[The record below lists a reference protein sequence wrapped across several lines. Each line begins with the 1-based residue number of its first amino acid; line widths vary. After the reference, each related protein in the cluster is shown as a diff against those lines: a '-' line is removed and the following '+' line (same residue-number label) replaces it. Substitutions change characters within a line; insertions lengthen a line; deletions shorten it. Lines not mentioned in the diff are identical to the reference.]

1 MPGNSLQA
9 RPSRRRFLTSLAGS
23 VAVPALLGASPLI
36 AQDAAAPTLPPEDAG
51 SPFSFDLLSEGM
63 ARAAMSPPRNPEVIE
78 GFLADLDYDGY
89 QRIRFDPERA
99 RWREPD
105 VGFRLSAFHLG
116 WLFETPVHL
125 FEVVDGQSRPM
136 TFGTQDFDYSSLE
149 SVEIPA
155 DTPMPGVAG
164 FRLNT
169 PLNRADIFD
178 ELVAFLGASYFRALG
193 RGTLYGL
200 SARGLAVNTGLAA
213 GEEFPRFSDF
223 WLERPQPGAETL
235 TLYAALES
243 QSVTGAYRFIIRPGT
258 DTQIDVTARLYLR
271 NDIEQL
277 GIAPLTS
284 MFLYG
289 GADAGEFDDF
299 RPAVHDSEALVLT
312 TRAGATI
319 YRPLN
324 NPPRLASSYFG
335 AMSPK
340 SFGLVQRTRDF
351 SEYLDAEAHYE
362 KRPTLMVEP
371 LGDWGE
377 GTVRLVEIPSKLEAN
392 DNIVAYWIPD
402 VDTTAGAALEF
413 SYRLSWGLAPEGDGS
428 VDRARV
434 VRTRVGKGGVSGM
447 EQDTDRRKFVIDFE
461 GGLLG
466 ELPGDAEVEVQTTA
480 ARGEIAEAVVSRISG
495 TNTWRLVLEVEAPGG
510 TAAELSAELIGY
522 GHTLTE
528 TWTYQWV
535 KE

>member
-1 MPGNSLQA
+1 M
-9 RPSRRRFLTSLAGS
+9 
-23 VAVPALLGASPLI
+23 
-36 AQDAAAPTLPPEDAG
+36 
-51 SPFSFDLLSEGM
+51 
-63 ARAAMSPPRNPEVIE
+63 
-78 GFLADLDYDGY
+78 
-89 QRIRFDPERA
+89 
-99 RWREPD
+99 
-105 VGFRLSAFHLG
+105 
-116 WLFETPVHL
+116 
-125 FEVVDGQSRPM
+125 
-136 TFGTQDFDYSSLE
+136 
-149 SVEIPA
+149 
-155 DTPMPGVAG
+155 
-164 FRLNT
+164 
-169 PLNRADIFD
+169 
-178 ELVAFLGASYFRALG
+178 
-193 RGTLYGL
+193 
-200 SARGLAVNTGLAA
+200 
-213 GEEFPRFSDF
+213 
-223 WLERPQPGAETL
+223 
-235 TLYAALES
+235 
-243 QSVTGAYRFIIRPGT
+243 TGAYRFIIRPGT